1 MTTRQV
7 VVCGPPRPIGKF
19 GGSLK
24 DVTTVDL
31 GSAVVRA
38 AVARAGIDPMRIEQ
52 AFVGNV
58 IHTDM
63 RDMYLAR
70 VVAINGGLSI
80 ETPALTLNRVCG
92 SGLQAIIS
100 AAQAILLGDCDVALA
115 GGVESMS
122 RAPTG
127 SPACAGANASTM
139 RRYATPWLG
148 LRLIP
153 LRAVRWGLR
162 RRMWRRATV

>member
-1 MTTRQV
+1 MTTRHV
-7 VVCGPPRPIGKF
+7 VVCAAVRSPIGKF

-38 AVARAGIDPMRIEQ
+38 AVARAGIDPVRIEQ

-70 VVAINGGLSI
+70 AVAINGGLSI

-100 AAQAILLGDCDVALA
+100 AAQAIMLGD
-115 GGVESMS
+115 
-122 RAPTG
+122 
-127 SPACAGANASTM
+127 
-139 RRYATPWLG
+139 
-148 LRLIP
+148 
-153 LRAVRWGLR
+153 
-162 RRMWRRATV
+162 